1 MSKNTSPPVDA
12 MAARMLALADACVL
26 CGLCLPHCPTY
37 RIDARES
44 ESPRGRVMLLRAMA
58 ESALSGMPSMIPD
71 RSSIEALDHCIGCG
85 RCEQVCPAKVR
96 YSELWRL
103 GRSRLRPSRRPLV
116 AAALWASRHPQI
128 FAGLVACARPLRALL
143 PRRARRVMEATVPLQ
158 NAVSLRH
165 FVSASAPA
173 GSQRIGLLL
182 GCVSRSLEPAALDAA
197 HRLLHAAG
205 HSVLAPDAQV
215 CCGALDAHAGQ
226 GRHVEALQERNRAVW
241 RSMRI
246 DRAVSVSSGCQGAFA
261 ATLDGVAEVSDMLQF
276 LAEDPGFARVKLRAM
291 PMRVALHLPCSQ
303 RGLPGS
309 VPALRRLLARVPG
322 LEVIDLPDTGCCG
335 AGGAHMLQYPERAQA
350 LRQPL
355 VDALT
360 TCGATTLLSA
370 NIGCRLHLAQA
381 DALDGIRIQ
390 HPLELL
396 AEALP

>member
-1 MSKNTSPPVDA
+1 MSKNTSPPADQ
-12 MAARMLALADACVL
+12 MAARVLALADACVL

-37 RIDARES
+37 GLDARES
-44 ESPRGRVMLLRAMA
+44 ESPRGRVTLLRVMA
-58 ESALSGMPSMIPD
+58 DSALSGMPSMMPD

-96 YSELWRL
+96 YGELWRMA
-103 GRSRLRPSRRPLV
+103 RRRLPLSRRPLV
-116 AAALWASRHPQI
+116 SAALWASRHPQL
-128 FAGLVACARPLRALL
+128 FASLVTCARPLRALL
-143 PRRARRVMEATVPLQ
+143 PRRARRVLEATVPRQ
-158 NAVSLRH
+158 NAVSLCH
-165 FVSASAPA
+165 SVSVSAPA
-173 GSQRIGLLL
+173 GGQRIGLLL

-261 ATLDGVAEVSDMLQF
+261 ATLDGVAEVSDMLRF

-335 AGGAHMLQYPERAQA
+335 AGGAHMLQYPERAEA

>member
-1 MSKNTSPPVDA
+1 
-12 MAARMLALADACVL
+12 MLALADACVL

-58 ESALSGMPSMIPD
+58 ESALSGTPSMIPD

-103 GRSRLRPSRRPLV
+103 GRSRLRPPRRPMV

-143 PRRARRVMEATVPLQ
+143 PRRARRVLEATVPRQ
-158 NAVSLRH
+158 NPVSLRH
-165 FVSASAPA
+165 SVSASAPA
-173 GSQRIGLLL
+173 EGQRIGLLL

-205 HSVLAPDAQV
+205 HSVLAPDGQV
-215 CCGALDAHAGQ
+215 CCGALDAHVGQ
-226 GRHVEALQERNRAVW
+226 GRHADALQERNRAVW
-241 RSMRI
+241 KSTRI

-261 ATLDGVAEVSDMLQF
+261 ATLGGVVEVSDALRF
-276 LAEDPGFARVKLRAM
+276 LAESPGFARIPLRAVQQ
-291 PMRVALHLPCSQ
+291 RVALHLPCSQ

-335 AGGAHMLQYPERAQA
+335 AGGAHMLQYPERSAA

-355 VDALT
+355 IDALT

-381 DALDGIRIQ
+381 NALDGIRIQ